1 MPIQPKP
8 MVETETVSV
17 RFPRSVL
24 DPLDAY
30 CRYLGGATDRSYVI
44 VEAVRQVI
52 ERDKDFQKAQRK
64 TDDAAADPSRAPRAP
79 KEKKA
84 EPSPLK
90 EGAA

>member
-17 RFPRSVL
+17 RFPKTVL

-30 CRYLGGATDRSYVI
+30 CKYLGGATDRSYVI

-52 ERDKDFQKAQRK
+52 ERDKGFQKTLRK
-64 TDDAAADPSRAPRAP
+64 TDGHVAEPARVAEHV

-84 EPSPLK
+84 APSPLK

>member
-17 RFPRSVL
+17 RFPKTVL

-30 CRYLGGATDRSYVI
+30 CKYLGGATDRSYVI
-44 VEAVRQVI
+44 VEAVRQVV
-52 ERDKDFQKAQRK
+52 ERDKGFQKTLRT
-64 TDDAAADPSRAPRAP
+64 TDARPHDQIRAAEP

-84 EPSPLK
+84 APSPLK

>member
-17 RFPRSVL
+17 RFPKTVL

-30 CRYLGGATDRSYVI
+30 CKYLGGATDRSYVI

-52 ERDKDFQKAQRK
+52 ERDRGFQKTKHPTEARPQETR
-64 TDDAAADPSRAPRAP
+64 AAEH

-84 EPSPLK
+84 APSPLK

>member
-17 RFPRSVL
+17 RFPKTVL

-30 CRYLGGATDRSYVI
+30 CKYLGGATDRSYVI

-52 ERDKDFQKAQRK
+52 ERDKGFQKTLRK
-64 TDDAAADPSRAPRAP
+64 TDGHVGRACPRRRAR
-79 KEKKA
+79 
-84 EPSPLK
+84 
-90 EGAA
+90 EGEEGGARAL